1 MDDAFPEV
9 RYARSGDVHI
19 AYQVLGEG
27 DVDLVFVMGWL
38 TNLETYWE
46 LPGYR
51 RFMQRLAGFTRLIL
65 FDKRGMGLSDRSVM
79 GTLEERM
86 DDVRAV
92 MDAAGS
98 ERAVLLGVSEG
109 APLSMV
115 FAATHPERTAALI
128 FIGGEVKEIL
138 EDDWPLGQETR
149 EEYEAHLQK
158 ILSGEFAWG
167 QPKRV
172 WFAPSKEYDPAV
184 MEWVGRLERT
194 AASPAAAVAF
204 MRLGSELDVRHVAP
218 SIHVPTL
225 VMHVPGDP
233 IVPFAQGRW
242 LAEQI
247 EGARFVELAGQDHV
261 PWFDVADQVVAE
273 TREFLTGFRE
283 APEPEQILATVLFT
297 DIVGSTERAQELGN
311 REWGSLLERHHTTV
325 REILSRYRG
334 REIDTA
340 GDGFLAS
347 FDGPARAIRCAVAVR
362 DALAGLEIPVRSGL
376 HTGEVES
383 VGEKLAGIA
392 VHIGSRVAALAGAG
406 EVLVSSTVR
415 DLVAGSGIEFEDRG
429 LHELK
434 GLDEPR
440 RLYAVRRDHGRQT
453 LESCLGS
460 LRVDSRRLARSL
472 GLGQGHSLANRRRP
486 RGRHSEGRGGR
497 ARDVGGGRGGFG
509 SRAARPHRRDDPRR
523 ALGRRALGGH
533 GCRKAD
539 AQARDLHRAEQPRR

>member
-1 MDDAFPEV
+1 VNDTLPEV
-9 RYARSGDVHI
+9 RYARSGDVHV

-27 DVDLVFVMGWL
+27 EVDLVFVMGWL

-46 LPGYR
+46 LPDYR

-65 FDKRGMGLSDRSVM
+65 FDKRGMGLSDRTLI

-92 MDAAGS
+92 MDAVGS

-115 FAATHPERTAALI
+115 FAATHPERTAGLI
-128 FIGGEVKEIL
+128 FVGGEVKEII
-138 EDDWPLGQETR
+138 EDDWPIGQSTR
-149 EEYEAHLQK
+149 EQYAERLEK
-158 ILSGEFAWG
+158 ILSGETPWG
-167 QPKRV
+167 QAQRV
-172 WFAPSKEYDPAV
+172 WFAPSRESDPAV

-204 MRLGSELDVRHVAP
+204 MRLGSALDVRHVAP

-225 VMHVPGDP
+225 VMHSPEDS

-247 EGARFVELAGQDHV
+247 PGARFVELKGRDHV
-261 PWFDVADQVVAE
+261 PWFDVADQVIVE

-283 APEPEQILATVLFT
+283 AAEPEQILATVLFT
-297 DIVGSTERAQELGN
+297 DIVGSTERAQALGD
-311 REWGSLLERHHTTV
+311 REWRSLLERHHSTV
-325 REILSRYRG
+325 REILARYRG

-347 FDGPARAIRCAVAVR
+347 FDGPARAIRCAVSVR
-362 DALAGLEIPVRSGL
+362 DALAALDIPVRSGL
-376 HTGEVES
+376 HTGEVE
-383 VGEKLAGIA
+383 VLGDNLAGIA
-392 VHIGSRVAALAGAG
+392 VHVGARVAGAAGAG

-415 DLVAGSGIEFEDRG
+415 DLVAGSGIQFEDRG

-440 RLYAVRRDHGRQT
+440 RLYAV
-453 LESCLGS
+453 GS
-460 LRVDSRRLARSL
+460 S
-472 GLGQGHSLANRRRP
+472 
-486 RGRHSEGRGGR
+486 
-497 ARDVGGGRGGFG
+497 
-509 SRAARPHRRDDPRR
+509 AA
-523 ALGRRALGGH
+523 
-533 GCRKAD
+533 
-539 AQARDLHRAEQPRR
+539 